1 MSNYFKQV
9 PDFEY
14 VSLLPDARISDYIN
28 VKNLF
33 RKGYLRND
41 IFQDLTFFTKYQVK
55 GDDRPDNVAYSL
67 YNDASLDW
75 VILLSN
81 NIINV
86 QNEWPMPQANLER
99 YLLDKYGNHEA
110 LYGTHHYE
118 TQEVKNSSGVT
129 IVKEGLTVESNFSV
143 TYYDWM
149 IDSLETKSN
158 ITTAVTNYEYEMEI
172 ENDKRNIFVLKSRYL
187 NVVKDDLEEI
197 MTYKEGSTEYINET
211 LKKAE
216 NIRLYS

>member
-86 QNEWPMPQANLER
+86 QNEWPMSQADLDR
-99 YLLDKYGNHEA
+99 YLLDKYGSHEA

-129 IVKEGLTVESNFSV
+129 IVKEGLTVDSDFSV
-143 TYYDWM
+143 TFYDYM
-149 IDSLETKSN
+149 MDSLETKSN
-158 ITTAVTNYEYEMEI
+158 ITTAVTNYEYEIEI

>member
-86 QNEWPMPQANLER
+86 QNEWPMSQADLDR

-129 IVKEGLTVESNFSV
+129 IVKEGLTVDSDFSV
-143 TYYDWM
+143 TFYDYM
-149 IDSLETKSN
+149 MDSLETKSN
-158 ITTAVTNYEYEMEI
+158 ITTAVTNYEYEIEI
-172 ENDKRNIFVLKSRYL
+172 ENDKRNIFVLKSKYL

-197 MTYKEGSTEYINET
+197 MTYKKGSTEYINET
-211 LKKAE
+211 LKRAE